1 MHSLGQ
7 GHSLIAPKDD
17 TLIIFLKLEKA
28 QEKHES
34 FERPPRHT
42 ASSLARNGK
51 RLQKMG
57 STQLDKF

>member
-7 GHSLIAPKDD
+7 GRNLIVPKDD
-17 TLIIFLKLEKA
+17 ILIIFLKLEKA
-28 QEKHES
+28 QEKSEG
-34 FERPPRHT
+34 FERLQRRI

-51 RLQKMG
+51 RLQKTG